1 MTDAG
6 FNLTR
11 EDPGQ
16 MAIIEAWGHRRQDV
30 LQAGLDA
37 VLALMLGE
45 AGPPGAAD
53 GSVVPLRGEGDA
65 VADLFGD
72 LLDDLVAQIDVHG
85 PVHAAALDGVLTRDR
100 EGFVAWG
107 YLTLRE
113 DAAPLIVFERL
124 GNVEALVETADEIR
138 LRFTMR
144 PAG

>member
-1 MTDAG
+1 M
-6 FNLTR
+6 
-11 EDPGQ
+11 
-16 MAIIEAWGHRRQDV
+16 
-30 LQAGLDA
+30 
-37 VLALMLGE
+37 
-45 AGPPGAAD
+45 
-53 GSVVPLRGEGDA
+53 
-65 VADLFGD
+65 
-72 LLDDLVAQIDVHG
+72 HG